1 MKKYC
6 CALANRA
13 IIAWFLL
20 LSVGFS
26 AHALASA
33 PPLLGLAPPS
43 SRQKVIR
50 EAQSF
55 KGAPYRLGGT
65 SKSGID
71 CSGLVYVSF
80 FNATGIKIPRSVDL
94 LARWIFIIPS
104 RELIPGDLVF
114 FDLEAKKSSANT
126 SLNLSGVAQNA
137 ASLARAD
144 HVGIYLGEGFFIHSA
159 SSGSKTGVIENSIN
173 EASWKNRF
181 LFAGRALPKSSFAG
195 FAIDGGFGVNFS
207 QIEGI
212 EGGLLAFLRGISGWG
227 EASYPLFK
235 NFLIGV
241 RAGAHWDRALSTVR
255 IPLELDIGQIS
266 GVSIFCG
273 PALTCGTP
281 ALGTRNYSPSYSLLG
296 TIGVRWSPL
305 AFSSGAQ
312 RFGSYIELRYDNY
325 IPQCNEPIE
334 PSTDLSACVSLNIGL
349 RLRNVHY

>member
-6 CALANRA
+6 GALANRT

-43 SRQKVIR
+43 ARQKVIR
-50 EAQSF
+50 EAESF

-71 CSGLVYVSF
+71 CSGLVYVSYLK
-80 FNATGIKIPRSVDL
+80 ATGIKVPRSVAS
-94 LARWIFIIPS
+94 LARWIFLIPFN
-104 RELIPGDLVF
+104 ELVPGDLVF
-114 FDLEAKKSSANT
+114 FDLEAKKSSVNP
-126 SLNLSGVAQNA
+126 SFNLSGVPSA

-173 EASWKNRF
+173 DASWKSRF
-181 LFAGRALPKSSFAG
+181 LFAGRALPKSGFAG
-195 FAIDGGFGVNFS
+195 FALDGGIGVNFS
-207 QIEGI
+207 QIEGN

-241 RAGAHWDRALSTVR
+241 RAGAAWDRAIATVR

-266 GVSIFCG
+266 GFSLFCG
-273 PALTCGTP
+273 PVLTFGTP
-281 ALGTRNYSPSYSLLG
+281 VLGTRNYSPSSSLLG

-305 AFSSGAQ
+305 LFSSGAQ
-312 RFGSYIELRYDNY
+312 RFGSYLELRYDNY
-325 IPQCNEPIE
+325 IPKPDEPIE
-334 PSTDLSACVSLNIGL
+334 PSTDLSACVSLSIGV
-349 RLRNVHY
+349 RLRTVHY